1 MRLDL
6 VLPNEGDYMVEAMNS
21 GPHFEAMGWDGL
33 WLSDHLLGIAED
45 HLHEQKWLD
54 IMVSMAHLAAQTRKI
69 RVGSGVM
76 VLPYRN
82 PVLTA
87 RMVSSLDHLSGGRI
101 DLGVGVGWL
110 SREYQALGVGEV
122 FGERGAYANEVLDV
136 ILTCWKGGTV
146 RFKGRWFDIP
156 AVVFDPPPLQLGG
169 RVPLWVG
176 SLSTTGAP
184 IQRVATYADYWH
196 PSEADTEGRSLT
208 PERFQ
213 ETGERLDEM
222 AGRKIPRTLRLRC
235 NGDPEE
241 KVDLLHRF
249 AEVGCVQAACSF
261 LSGSPTFAAFD
272 RAATRFFE
280 RATSLHETPRLSQPS
295 H

>member
-45 HLHEQKWLD
+45 HLHKQEWLD
-54 IMVSMAHLAAQTRKI
+54 IIVAMAHLAAQTT
-69 RVGSGVM
+69 RVRIGSGVL

-87 RMVSSLDHLSGGRI
+87 RMIASLDQLSGGRI

-110 SREYQALGVGEV
+110 SREYQALGVGAI
-122 FGERGAYANEVLDV
+122 FDDRGPYANEVLDV
-136 ILTCWKGGTV
+136 ILTCRQSGTIE
-146 RFKGRWFDIP
+146 FKGTWFDVP
-156 AVVFDPPPLQLGG
+156 PVVFDAPPVQQGG

-176 SLSTTGAP
+176 SLTTTGAP
-184 IQRVATYADYWH
+184 MQRVAKYADYWH

-208 PERFQ
+208 PERFR
-213 ETGERLDEM
+213 ETGERLDEV
-222 AGRKIPRTLRLRC
+222 AGREIPRTIRLRC
-235 NGDPEE
+235 NGDPQE

-261 LSGSPTFAAFD
+261 LSGSPTFGEFD
-272 RAATRFFE
+272 RVATRFFE
-280 RATSLHETPRLSQPS
+280 LADSLHKA
-295 H
+295 